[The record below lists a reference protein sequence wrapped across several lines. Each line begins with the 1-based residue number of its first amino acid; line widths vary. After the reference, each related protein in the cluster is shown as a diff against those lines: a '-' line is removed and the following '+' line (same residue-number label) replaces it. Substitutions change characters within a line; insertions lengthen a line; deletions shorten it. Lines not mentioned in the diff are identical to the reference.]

1 MFRSAI
7 LLSFVAL
14 AFGLS
19 TGDLKVSVKAVS
31 TSVDSVDD
39 IIISAVVTNPTDSD
53 IRVISKNNILD
64 PSATKSFAV
73 SSDGDELLFS
83 GIRVGCF
90 SSGHLPF
97 TYIYPGNVRL

>member
-7 LLSFVAL
+7 LFSFVGMAL
-14 AFGLS
+14 GLS

-31 TSVDSVDD
+31 TSVDSVED
-39 IIISAVVTNPTDSD
+39 IIISAVVTNPTKSD

-73 SSDGDELLFS
+73 SHKGDELLFS
-83 GIRVGCF
+83 GIRVGPLSF
-90 SSGHLPF
+90 SLSLF
-97 TYIYPGNVRL
+97 

>member
-7 LLSFVAL
+7 LFSFVGMAL
-14 AFGLS
+14 GLS

-31 TSVDSVDD
+31 TSVDSVED
-39 IIISAVVTNPTDSD
+39 IIISAVVTNPTKSD

-73 SSDGDELLFS
+73 SHEGDELLFS
-83 GIRVGCF
+83 GIRVSHLFF
-90 SSGHLPF
+90 SLSLF
-97 TYIYPGNVRL
+97 